1 MSEEKNTKV
10 CGEATE
16 TATIANEIFERFV
29 KVFED
34 TEFDSMHFE
43 VEIDTSRTY
52 CQIYIEADY
61 DEIAIQFRDCCAEII
76 GYEEGAEWTY
86 EEVRWDP
93 ENYDVDVVYENI
105 KNAVITVYAGI
116 AECRMRYKFD
126 KE

>member
-1 MSEEKNTKV
+1 MKEILNNSV
-10 CGEATE
+10 SGEATV

-43 VEIDTSRTY
+43 VEIDTSKTY
-52 CQIYIEADY
+52 CPIYIEADY
-61 DEIAIQFRDCCAEII
+61 DEVTIEFSDCCADII
-76 GYEEGAEWTY
+76 GYEEGAEWTSD
-86 EEVRWDP
+86 EVRWDP
-93 ENYDVDVVYENI
+93 KNYDVDVVYENI